1 MDAANQSMMDIP
13 QYLARN
19 RESVKFVMVC
29 IHTSWVKMKRTGQ
42 ARATWCRKYRRRQQ
56 SCFSKLCIIQNE
68 LLQVLPVG
76 KGLSRAPNAIV
87 T

>member
-29 IHTSWVKMKRTGQ
+29 IHTSWVKMKRKGKQ
-42 ARATWCRKYRRRQQ
+42 EQHSVENIEDNKVASV
-56 SCFSKLCIIQNE
+56 SCAS
-68 LLQVLPVG
+68 
-76 KGLSRAPNAIV
+76 SRMNFCKCYQLERGFQEHPML
-87 T
+87 